1 MRVEGAGGRGACLRL
16 DVFLCDVGGT
26 LPKSVG
32 HFSDLESMEVDNNV
46 FSGSLPDAFESLK
59 KLTTLTVFF
68 NSFSGKLLY
77 FIAWHTPAQAWL
89 LLHSMIVMLL
99 YGELWRGDFAGSTC
113 PDLSKLILIGS
124 IPSSIF
130 GLSNLINLD
139 MDSNSFTGTVP
150 ESIAGLTSVIDMTLN
165 DNQFTGV
172 IPSGLDPP
180 LTFSR
185 FDNFCDFSGNNF
197 SCPLPKGAKE
207 LCNAACN

>member
-1 MRVEGAGGRGACLRL
+1 
-16 DVFLCDVGGT
+16 
-26 LPKSVG
+26 
-32 HFSDLESMEVDNNV
+32 MEIDNNV
-46 FSGSLPDAFESLK
+46 FSGSLPEAFESLK

-77 FIAWHTPAQAWL
+77 FIAWHMPAQAWL

-172 IPSGLDPP
+172 IPSGLDKLLHLEGLMVQGNKFSGLLPP